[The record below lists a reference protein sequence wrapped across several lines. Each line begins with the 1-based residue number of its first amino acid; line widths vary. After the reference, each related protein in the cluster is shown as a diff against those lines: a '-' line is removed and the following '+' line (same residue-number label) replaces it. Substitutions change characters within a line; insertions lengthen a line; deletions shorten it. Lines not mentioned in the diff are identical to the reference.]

1 MLHEKPVLEA
11 FALRMRA
18 FATLAVAALA
28 LTPSPANAFDELVVF
43 GDSLSDTGNAGRFS
57 NGPVWVEGVANG
69 LGLSVRPSELGGT
82 NYAIGGA
89 RLDPASGPTSL
100 PAQMQRHLE
109 GNRLSRK
116 RLYIV
121 YGGGN
126 DLIAAALGTA
136 GEQLVDRAV
145 EALRGMLFRL
155 AERGATDVLVPNLP
169 DVGMTPAARL
179 AGQTE
184 IDRAARLT
192 RRFNEALE
200 AVLRELE
207 TTTSVRLYRLDVAAM
222 AERARIDPAAFGF
235 VNVTTPCIGLP
246 SCEGYLFWD
255 GLHPTTAAH
264 ARLAEAAL
272 SVLQERQEP
281 LTEPHR

>member
-1 MLHEKPVLEA
+1 LLHERILKH
-11 FALRMRA
+11 FALVA
-18 FATLAVAALA
+18 FATFAVATLG
-28 LTPSPANAFDELVVF
+28 LTPSPASAFDEVVVF
-43 GDSLSDTGNAGRFS
+43 GDSLSDSGNAGRFS
-57 NGPVWVEGVANG
+57 NGPVWVEGVAHG
-69 LGLSVRPSELGGT
+69 FGLSVRPSEFGGT

-89 RLDPASGPTSL
+89 RLDPASGSTSL

-109 GNRLSRK
+109 GSKGSRK
-116 RLYIV
+116 RLFIV

-126 DLIAAALGTA
+126 DLIAAALGSA
-136 GEQLVDRAV
+136 GEQQADRAV

-155 AERGATDVLVPNLP
+155 AERGATDILVPNLP

-179 AGQTE
+179 AGQAETS
-184 IDRAARLT
+184 RAKRLSG
-192 RRFNEALE
+192 RFNEALE
-200 AVLRELE
+200 AVLLELE
-207 TTTSVRLYRLDVAAM
+207 TTTSVQLHRLDVTAM

-272 SVLQERQEP
+272 SVLQENLEP
-281 LTEPHR
+281 LAAPRR

>member
-1 MLHEKPVLEA
+1 M
-11 FALRMRA
+11 ALGSVSGQASWVVQTTRSGEHVSI
-18 FATLAVAALA
+18 L
-28 LTPSPANAFDELVVF
+28 PPAQ
-43 GDSLSDTGNAGRFS
+43 
-57 NGPVWVEGVANG
+57 
-69 LGLSVRPSELGGT
+69 
-82 NYAIGGA
+82 
-89 RLDPASGPTSL
+89 PASPHRCRGIL
-100 PAQMQRHLE
+100 R

-126 DLIAAALGTA
+126 DLIAAALGAA

-246 SCEGYLFWD
+246 SCEGYVFWD

>member
-1 MLHEKPVLEA
+1 
-11 FALRMRA
+11 MRA

-28 LTPSPANAFDELVVF
+28 LTPSPASAFDEIVVF

-69 LGLSVRPSELGGT
+69 LGLSVRPSELDGT

-109 GNRLSRK
+109 GNRLSRE

-121 YGGGN
+121 FGGGN
-126 DLIAAALGTA
+126 DLIAAAMGTA

-145 EALRGMLFRL
+145 EALRAMLFRL
-155 AERGATDVLVPNLP
+155 AERGATAVLVPNLP
-169 DVGMTPAARL
+169 DVGMTPAARS

-184 IDRAARLT
+184 IDRAARLA
-192 RRFNEALE
+192 RRFNEALD
-200 AVLRELE
+200 ALLRDLE
-207 TTTSVRLYRLDVAAM
+207 SRTSMRLYRLDVAAM

-235 VNVTTPCIGLP
+235 LNVTTPCIGLP

-272 SVLQERQEP
+272 SVLQEHQEP
-281 LTEPHR
+281 ITEPHR

>member
-1 MLHEKPVLEA
+1 MFHEKPVLEPLV
-11 FALRMRA
+11 LRMRA
-18 FATLAVAALA
+18 LATLAVAALA
-28 LTPSPANAFDELVVF
+28 LTPSPASAFDEIVIF

-69 LGLSVRPSELGGT
+69 LGLSVRPSELDGT

-109 GNRLSRK
+109 GNRLSRE

-121 YGGGN
+121 FGGGN
-126 DLIAAALGTA
+126 DLIAAAMGTA

-145 EALRGMLFRL
+145 EALRAMLFSL
-155 AERGATDVLVPNLP
+155 AERGATAVLVPNLP
-169 DVGMTPAARL
+169 DVGMTPAARS

-184 IDRAARLT
+184 IDRAARLA

-200 AVLRELE
+200 AVLRDLE
-207 TTTSVRLYRLDVAAM
+207 SRTSMLLYRLDVAAM

-235 VNVTTPCIGLP
+235 LNVSTPCIGLP

-264 ARLAEAAL
+264 ARLA
-272 SVLQERQEP
+272 R
-281 LTEPHR
+281 PHCPFCRSIRSQ

>member
-1 MLHEKPVLEA
+1 ML
-11 FALRMRA
+11 AL
-18 FATLAVAALA
+18 AALA
-28 LTPSPANAFDELVVF
+28 MTAPALPSSLRNAFDELVVF

-57 NGPVWVEGVANG
+57 NGPVWVDGVANS
-69 LGLSVRPSELGGT
+69 LGLSVRPSEFGGT

-100 PAQMQRHLE
+100 PAQMLRHLE
-109 GNRLSRK
+109 RNRPSKK

-145 EALRGMLFRL
+145 GALRGILFRL
-155 AERGATDVLVPNLP
+155 AEQGATDVLVPNLP

-179 AGQTE
+179 AGRTE

-192 RRFNEALE
+192 RRFNEGLE
-200 AVLRELE
+200 TILLDLE
-207 TTTSVRLYRLDVAAM
+207 TTTSVRLYRLDVAAL

-235 VNVTTPCIGLP
+235 VNVTSPCIGLP
-246 SCEGYLFWD
+246 SCEGYVFWD

-272 SVLQERQEP
+272 SVLRERREP
-281 LTEPHR
+281 LTEPGR

>member
-1 MLHEKPVLEA
+1 LLHERPIPEPFV
-11 FALRMRA
+11 LRMLT
-18 FATLAVAALA
+18 FAVLAVAAVA
-28 LTPSPANAFDELVVF
+28 LTHSPASAFDEIVVF

-57 NGPVWVEGVANG
+57 NGPVWVEGVANA
-69 LGLSVRPSELGGT
+69 LGLSVRPSEVGGT

-100 PAQMQRHLE
+100 PAQMQKHLE

-126 DLIAAALGTA
+126 DLIASALGGA
-136 GEQLVDRAV
+136 GDNLVDRAV
-145 EALRGMLFRL
+145 EALRGMLYRL

-169 DVGMTPAARL
+169 DVGMTPAARW

-184 IDRAARLT
+184 VSRAARLT
-192 RRFNEALE
+192 RRFNQALE
-200 AVLRELE
+200 AVLRDLE

-235 VNVTTPCIGLP
+235 VDVTNPCIGLP
-246 SCEGYLFWD
+246 TCEGYVFWD

-272 SVLQERQEP
+272 SVLQERWEP
-281 LTEPHR
+281 LTEPGH

>member
-1 MLHEKPVLEA
+1 LLHERPILEP
-11 FALRMRA
+11 FVLRML
-18 FATLAVAALA
+18 TSAVLSLAALA
-28 LTPSPANAFDELVVF
+28 FTPSPASAFDEIVVF

-57 NGPVWVEGVANG
+57 NGPVWVEGVANA
-69 LGLSVRPSELGGT
+69 LGLSVRPSEVGGT

-100 PAQMQRHLE
+100 PAQMQRHPD
-109 GNRLSRK
+109 GNRPSRK
-116 RLYIV
+116 RLYVV

-126 DLIAAALGTA
+126 DLIAAALGP
-136 GEQLVDRAV
+136 GGDQLVDRAV
-145 EALRGMLFRL
+145 GGLRGMLFRL
-155 AERGATDVLVPNLP
+155 AEQGATDILVPNLP

-184 IDRAARLT
+184 IDRAERLT

-200 AVLRELE
+200 TVLRDLE

-222 AERARIDPAAFGF
+222 AERARVDPAAFGF
-235 VNVTTPCIGLP
+235 VDVTTPCIGLP
-246 SCEGYLFWD
+246 SCEGYVFWD

-272 SVLQERQEP
+272 SVLRERREP
-281 LTEPHR
+281 LTEPGR

>member
-1 MLHEKPVLEA
+1 MLHERPILEP
-11 FALRMRA
+11 FVLRMLT
-18 FATLAVAALA
+18 FAALAVAALA
-28 LTPSPANAFDELVVF
+28 LTPSPASAFDEIVVF

-57 NGPVWVEGVANG
+57 NGPVWVEGVANA
-69 LGLSVRPSELGGT
+69 LGLSVRPSEAGGT

-109 GNRLSRK
+109 GSGLSRK

-126 DLIAAALGTA
+126 DLIAAALGHA
-136 GEQLVDRAV
+136 GDQLVDRAV

-155 AERGATDVLVPNLP
+155 AEQGATDVLVPNLP
-169 DVGMTPAARL
+169 DVGMTPAARS

-184 IDRAARLT
+184 INRAARLT
-192 RRFNEALE
+192 RRFNQALE
-200 AVLRELE
+200 AVLRDLE

-235 VNVTTPCIGLP
+235 VNVTRPCIGLP
-246 SCEGYLFWD
+246 SCEGYVFWD
-255 GLHPTTAAH
+255 ELHPTTAAH

-272 SVLQERQEP
+272 SVLREHQEP
-281 LTEPHR
+281 LTQPGR

>member
-1 MLHEKPVLEA
+1 MLHEWPVLEP
-11 FALRMRA
+11 FALRVLA
-18 FATLAVAALA
+18 FAALAVAALA
-28 LTPSPANAFDELVVF
+28 LTPSPASAFDEIVVF

-57 NGPVWVEGVANG
+57 NGPVWVEGVANA
-69 LGLSVRPSELGGT
+69 LGLSVRPSGVGGT

-100 PAQMQRHLE
+100 PAQVQKHLE

-126 DLIAAALGTA
+126 DLIAAALGGA

-155 AERGATDVLVPNLP
+155 AEQGATDVLVPNLP
-169 DVGMTPAARL
+169 DVGMTPAARW

-184 IDRAARLT
+184 ISRAARLT
-192 RRFNEALE
+192 RRFNQALE
-200 AVLRELE
+200 AVLRDLE

-246 SCEGYLFWD
+246 NCEGYVFWD

-272 SVLQERQEP
+272 SVLR
-281 LTEPHR
+281 

>member
-1 MLHEKPVLEA
+1 MV
-11 FALRMRA
+11 ALA
-18 FATLAVAALA
+18 AWAVMALA
-28 LTPSPANAFDELVVF
+28 LTPSPASAFDEIVVF

-57 NGPVWVEGVANG
+57 NGPVWVEGVASG
-69 LGLSVRPSELGGT
+69 LGLSVRPSDSGGT

-136 GEQLVDRAV
+136 GDQLVDRCL
-145 EALRGMLFRL
+145 EALRGMLIRL
-155 AERGATDVLVPNLP
+155 AEQGATDVLVPNLP

-184 IDRAARLT
+184 IDRAARLSQ
-192 RRFNEALE
+192 RFNASL
-200 AVLRELE
+200 AVVLRDLE
-207 TTTSVRLYRLDVAAM
+207 TTTSVRLYRLDVAAI

-246 SCEGYLFWD
+246 NCEGYVFWD

-272 SVLQERQEP
+272 SVLR
-281 LTEPHR
+281 

>member
-1 MLHEKPVLEA
+1 MLHERPILEP
-11 FALRMRA
+11 FVLRMLT
-18 FATLAVAALA
+18 FAALAVAALA
-28 LTPSPANAFDELVVF
+28 LTPSPASAFDELVVF

-69 LGLSVRPSELGGT
+69 LGLSVRPSEAGGT

-109 GNRLSRK
+109 GSRLSRK

-126 DLIAAALGTA
+126 DLIAAALGAA
-136 GEQLVDRAV
+136 GDQLVDRAV

-169 DVGMTPAARL
+169 DVGMTPAARS
-179 AGQTE
+179 AGR
-184 IDRAARLT
+184 IGDRPRGT
-192 RRFNEALE
+192 P
-200 AVLRELE
+200 
-207 TTTSVRLYRLDVAAM
+207 
-222 AERARIDPAAFGF
+222 DP
-235 VNVTTPCIGLP
+235 TLQP
-246 SCEGYLFWD
+246 SLGGRSPRPGD
-255 GLHPTTAAH
+255 DDI
-264 ARLAEAAL
+264 RAAL
-272 SVLQERQEP
+272 SA
-281 LTEPHR
+281 

>member
-1 MLHEKPVLEA
+1 MAPL
-11 FALRMRA
+11 
-18 FATLAVAALA
+18 
-28 LTPSPANAFDELVVF
+28 
-43 GDSLSDTGNAGRFS
+43 
-57 NGPVWVEGVANG
+57 WVEGVANG
-69 LGLSVRPSELGGT
+69 LGLSVRPSDLGGT
-82 NYAIGGA
+82 NYAFGGA

-100 PAQMQRHLE
+100 PAQLQRHLE
-109 GNRLSRK
+109 GSRLPRK

-126 DLIAAALGTA
+126 DLIAAALG
-136 GEQLVDRAV
+136 GDGGQLVDRAV

-184 IDRAARLT
+184 IDRAERLT

-200 AVLRELE
+200 AVLRGLE
-207 TTTSVRLYRLDVAAM
+207 TTSVRLYRLDVAAM

-235 VNVTTPCIGLP
+235 LNVTSPCIGLR
-246 SCEGYLFWD
+246 SCEGYVFWD
-255 GLHPTTAAH
+255 EVHPTTAAH

-272 SVLQERQEP
+272 SVLREHQEP
-281 LTEPHR
+281 LAEPGRDVRNGNHKVQANEREYRIRRPPPA